1 MNLKDNNLSK
11 ISLDS
16 DSKFLEDYWLRYK
29 KILFESRNDNLILKL
44 RDNIRKTCD
53 KGGKLI
59 FVGNGASASLAS
71 HAATDFTKQ
80 AKVRAIAFNDHNLIT
95 ALSNDYGYDQ
105 WVVKALDFYSSKNDR
120 AIFISV
126 SGNSPNLINGLKYA
140 KSQFIDNASLTGSS
154 RDNFLKSHSDCS
166 LWVNSKA
173 YNIVESIHT
182 IWLTLII
189 DLLVGHPEY
198 SVS

>member
-80 AKVRAIAFNDHNLIT
+80 AKIRAIAFNDHNLIT

-126 SGNSPNLINGLKYA
+126 AGNSPNLINGLKYA

-154 RDNFLKSHSDCS
+154 RDNFLKSNSDCS

>member
-1 MNLKDNNLSK
+1 MNLEDKNLSK

-29 KILFESRNDNLILKL
+29 KILFESRDDNLILKL
-44 RDNIRKTCD
+44 RDDIRNTCD

-59 FVGNGASASLAS
+59 FFGNGASASLAS

-95 ALSNDYGYDQ
+95 AFSNDYGYDQ
-105 WVVKALDFYSSKNDR
+105 WVAKALEFYSSKNDR

-140 KSQFIDNASLTGSS
+140 KSKFIDNASLTGSS
-154 RDNFLKSHSDCS
+154 KDNYLKRNSDCS

-198 SVS
+198 TVS